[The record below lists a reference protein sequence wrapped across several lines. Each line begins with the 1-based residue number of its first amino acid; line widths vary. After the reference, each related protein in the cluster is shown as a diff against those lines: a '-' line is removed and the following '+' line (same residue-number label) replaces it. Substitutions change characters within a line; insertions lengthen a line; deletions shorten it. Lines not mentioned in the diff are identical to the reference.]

1 MDIRDA
7 VDAREL
13 RVCID
18 DLCET
23 TAEDRVDRDIRAGI
37 AILKCV
43 SEYVLVVFFQVKVG
57 TRFAF
62 VPQIRVC

>member
-13 RVCID
+13 RVCTD

-23 TAEDRVDRDIRAGI
+23 TAEDRVDRDTRAGI
-37 AILKCV
+37 AIWKCV
-43 SEYVLVVFFQVKVG
+43 SEYV
-57 TRFAF
+57 
-62 VPQIRVC
+62 